1 MLRVSVVAAVLA
13 AGLTGVLPAH
23 EQDPPAPVM
32 LGAARPWTSAEAAA
46 RLTGSWKLNDELS
59 PSPRAGSSPSA
70 TSRGGG
76 RGRIPGV
83 LTQSQL
89 RDLRVRAIYRELTVP
104 PQQLSIVATLASVA
118 FKDDGG
124 EERVIATNNKREKL
138 DLGTTVLESKSR
150 WDAAALIVEIDAGP
164 DLKLTETFEL
174 APTGKQL
181 LVTLKTGEGATLRPG
196 QLRGYLQRVYD
207 RIN

>member
-1 MLRVSVVAAVLA
+1 MLRVSVVAAVLT
-13 AGLTGVLPAH
+13 AGLTGVLPAQG
-23 EQDPPAPVM
+23 QDPPAPVM

-46 RLTGSWKLNDELS
+46 RLTGAWQLNDELS
-59 PSPRAGSSPSA
+59 PTPRAGSSP
-70 TSRGGG
+70 TPSRGG

-104 PQQLSIVATLASVA
+104 PQQLSIVATLASVM

-124 EERVIATNNKREKL
+124 DERRIATNNKREKL
-138 DLGTTVLESKSR
+138 DLGTTVLESRSR
-150 WDAAALIVEIDAGP
+150 WDAAALVVEIDAGP

-174 APTGKQL
+174 APTGRQL
-181 LVTLKTGEGATLRPG
+181 LVTLKTGEGATPRPG